1 MSSCLIWISQQY
13 GNIAQPSLY
22 GLSQWFSRKGLRVYT
37 PLDTLRVTYRFQLPP
52 VLYFP
57 SMSDLVG
64 TGQRLTTYLD
74 ISPIWLPSRQYGTT
88 LHMVL
93 ANGVQ
98 DGEVGRFISP
108 DTRRLC
114 RLRKWCR
121 ILCQTR
127 QATFSDGFSKSCH
140 WSYMRYIL
148 LPPTVLQL
156 GVHCSGAPTH

>member
-1 MSSCLIWISQQY
+1 MVFQERFEGLYTSWYTTWCL
-13 GNIAQPSLY
+13 
-22 GLSQWFSRKGLRVYT
+22 RKCESNVNF
-37 PLDTLRVTYRFQLPP
+37 TYRFQLPL

-156 GVHCSGAPTH
+156 GVHCSGAPTHWHIGT